1 MNNIFS
7 RLTARVSF
15 AMVIVV
21 ALSLAVIVRHWAFV
35 TAPTLKAAEQT
46 KAELLVTPYTQLL
59 ETAVDADDQKHL
71 EDILNQL
78 ILLEDPTYKLPI
90 VVGLKLSLL
99 DGRVIERRNSV
110 SLDAEPFRAEVPIF
124 SPSTMELLGSV
135 SLEYNDAFYKRVISE
150 VWREMLWSMGIALL
164 LLVAMQYW
172 VRRLLSPLT
181 ELSTRLANVDFDTQA
196 NLPPARH
203 SMSAEIRQVW
213 GALEQLFA
221 RLRQR
226 DEALESEH
234 SAAQEA
240 LQAKLEAEAANK
252 EKSQFLANMSHE
264 LRTPLNAIIG
274 YSELLYD
281 EAGDTGNAALAS
293 DLVRIVSSGRHLL
306 SLINNVLDLSKIE
319 AGKMQLFLDDYDLS
333 QIVTDVIDTVQPLTA
348 GNGNRLSVEC
358 DENIGSIYVDAAKL
372 KQALINILGNATKF
386 THNGDIALHVER
398 VPGDVAEWIV
408 FRVTDTGIGI
418 SEEKQKILFKSFT
431 QADESTTREY
441 GGTGL
446 GLAISRSLCRLMGGD
461 ITLRSQQGVGS
472 EFTIQIPARMQ
483 ELDESGD
490 ASVADEV
497 RARQASP
504 EMSRLPDNRSE
515 KDIGERREKTSTIL
529 VIDNDSSVKDL
540 LERSIGSDGFHVEVV
555 CGGNKGLERAEDIR
569 PDLILLD
576 VVLSDMSGWSVLSQ
590 LKQNP
595 ALVHVPVIMHSMI
608 DERSTAA
615 TLGAA
620 DYIIKPAERDAL
632 VGCVIRN
639 LRLRQGVRMLLLD
652 ADVDS
657 RRLTRMVFENE
668 GWSVIEGGDG
678 EVGLIR
684 VAEHL
689 PSAIVVDLNV
699 PRMNAVNFLAR
710 LGSTPEWSAIPVL
723 ALTARPIGD
732 ERRDQLLKY
741 VDMVIEKGPYSL
753 DTLLR
758 RLRELTGLAQVK
770 SIAG

>member
-59 ETAVDADDQKHL
+59 ETAVDSDDQKYL

-78 ILLEDPTYKLPI
+78 ILLEDPTYKQPI
-90 VVGLKLSLL
+90 VVDLKVSLL
-99 DGRVIERRNSV
+99 DGRIIERRNIV
-110 SLDAEPFRAEVPIF
+110 SRDAEPFRAEVPIF

-181 ELSTRLANVDFDTQA
+181 ELSTRLANVDFDTQV
-196 NLPPARH
+196 NLPPASH

-240 LQAKLEAEAANK
+240 LHAKLEAEAANK

-281 EAGDTGNAALAS
+281 EAGDTGNAALAG

-333 QIVTDVIDTVQPLTA
+333 QIVTDVIDTVRPLIA
-348 GNGNRLSVEC
+348 GNRNQLSVEC

-386 THNGDIALHVER
+386 THDGDITLRVER
-398 VPGDVAEWIV
+398 VPGDMAEWIM

-483 ELDESGD
+483 GLDEF
-490 ASVADEV
+490 VADEV
-497 RARQASP
+497 RARQATP
-504 EMSRLPDNRSE
+504 EMSRLMDGRSE
-515 KDIGERREKTSTIL
+515 KDTGERREKTSIIL

-540 LERSIGSDGFHVEVV
+540 VTRSIGSDGFQVEVA
-555 CGGNKGLERAEDIR
+555 CGGKKGLERAEDIR

-632 VGCVIRN
+632 VGCVRRN
-639 LRLRQGVRMLLLD
+639 LRLQQGVRMLLLD

-678 EVGLIR
+678 KVGLIR

-689 PSAIVVDLNV
+689 PSAIVVDLDI
-699 PRMNAVNFLAR
+699 PRMSDVKFLER
-710 LGSTPEWSAIPVL
+710 LSSTPEWNAIPVL
-723 ALTARPIGD
+723 ALTARPIDD

>member
-59 ETAVDADDQKHL
+59 ETAVDSDDQKYL

-78 ILLEDPTYKLPI
+78 ILLEDPTYKQPI
-90 VVGLKLSLL
+90 VVDLKVSLL
-99 DGRVIERRNSV
+99 DGRIIERRNIV
-110 SLDAEPFRAEVPIF
+110 SRDAEPFRAEVPIF

-150 VWREMLWSMGIALL
+150 VWREMLWSIGIALL

-181 ELSTRLANVDFDTQA
+181 ELSTRLANVDFDTQV
-196 NLPPARH
+196 NLPPASH

-240 LQAKLEAEAANK
+240 LHAKLEAEAANK

-281 EAGDTGNAALAS
+281 EAGDTGNAALAG

-333 QIVTDVIDTVQPLTA
+333 QIVTDVIDTVRPLIA
-348 GNGNRLSVEC
+348 GNRNQLSVEC

-386 THNGDIALHVER
+386 THDGDIALRVER
-398 VPGDVAEWIV
+398 VPGDMAEWIM

-483 ELDESGD
+483 GLDEF
-490 ASVADEV
+490 VADEV
-497 RARQASP
+497 RARQATP
-504 EMSRLPDNRSE
+504 EMSRLMDGRSE
-515 KDIGERREKTSTIL
+515 KDTGERREKTSIIL

-540 LERSIGSDGFHVEVV
+540 VTRSIGSDGFQVEVA
-555 CGGNKGLERAEDIR
+555 CGGKKGLERAEDIR

-632 VGCVIRN
+632 VGCVRRN
-639 LRLRQGVRMLLLD
+639 LRLQQGVRMLLLD

-689 PSAIVVDLNV
+689 PSAIVVDLDI
-699 PRMNAVNFLAR
+699 PRMSDVKFLER
-710 LGSTPEWSAIPVL
+710 LSSTPEWSAIPVL
-723 ALTARPIGD
+723 ALTARPIDD

>member
-59 ETAVDADDQKHL
+59 ETAVDSDDQKYL

-78 ILLEDPTYKLPI
+78 ILLEDPTYKQPI
-90 VVGLKLSLL
+90 VVDLKVSLL
-99 DGRVIERRNSV
+99 DGRIIERRNIV
-110 SLDAEPFRAEVPIF
+110 SRDAEPFRAEVPIF

-181 ELSTRLANVDFDTQA
+181 ELSTRLANVDFDTQV
-196 NLPPARH
+196 NLPPASH

-240 LQAKLEAEAANK
+240 LHAKLEAEAANK

-281 EAGDTGNAALAS
+281 EAGDTGNAALAG

-333 QIVTDVIDTVQPLTA
+333 QIVTDVIDTVRPLIA
-348 GNGNRLSVEC
+348 GNRNQLSVEC

-386 THNGDIALHVER
+386 THDGDITLRVER
-398 VPGDVAEWIV
+398 VPGDMAEWIM

-483 ELDESGD
+483 GLDEF
-490 ASVADEV
+490 VADEV
-497 RARQASP
+497 RARQATP
-504 EMSRLPDNRSE
+504 EMSRLMDGRPE
-515 KDIGERREKTSTIL
+515 KDTGERREKTSIIL

-540 LERSIGSDGFHVEVV
+540 VTRSIGSDGFQVEVA
-555 CGGNKGLERAEDIR
+555 CGGKKGLERAEDIR

-632 VGCVIRN
+632 VGCVRRN
-639 LRLRQGVRMLLLD
+639 LRLQQGVRMLLLD

-689 PSAIVVDLNV
+689 PSAIVVDLDI
-699 PRMNAVNFLAR
+699 PRMSDVKFLER
-710 LGSTPEWSAIPVL
+710 LSSTPEWSAIPVL
-723 ALTARPIGD
+723 ALTARPIDD

-770 SIAG
+770 SIVG